1 MRSMTGFGSVQIP
14 TQHARIRIEVSSV
27 NKRGLEV
34 IVFTPGEYA
43 RLERQIREEVAEA
56 VARGKVTVAV
66 QIDSA
71 PSQHSRVLDLEKAAS
86 YAAQLRKAGNRL
98 GVSGGPT
105 WSDLLGLP
113 GVVVSTPMS
122 SSTGEDRKIVA
133 GVRVALRKMV
143 EAREREGRH
152 MVAILRT
159 HLKKMEGVRGKMEK
173 AAGCMRRKQGE
184 RLCARLREL
193 AGEAGVS
200 LDPDRVVREMA
211 TAADR
216 GDVTEELN
224 RIRAH
229 LIESN
234 GLVST
239 KAPGGRTLEFLIQE
253 IQREVNTVGSKS
265 GELELTRLAIDFK
278 SELEKLREQAANLE

>member
-1 MRSMTGFGSVQIP
+1 MTGFGSVQIP

-34 IVFTPGEYA
+34 IVFTPGELT

-56 VARGKVTVAV
+56 VVRGKVTVAV
-66 QIDSA
+66 LIESSHPQNARS
-71 PSQHSRVLDLEKAAS
+71 LDLEKAAS
-86 YAAQLRKAGNRL
+86 YAAQLRTAGQRL

-113 GVVVSTPMS
+113 GVVVSTQLSIPPS
-122 SSTGEDRKIVA
+122 EDRKIVM
-133 GVRVALRKMV
+133 GVRAAIEKMV
-143 EAREREGRH
+143 DSREREGRH
-152 MVAILRT
+152 MVAILRA

-193 AGEAGVS
+193 AGEAGVT
-200 LDPDRVVREMA
+200 LEPDRVVREMA

-229 LIESN
+229 LVEAK

-239 KAPGGRTLEFLIQE
+239 QAPGGRTLEFLIQE
-253 IQREVNTVGSKS
+253 IQREANTVGSKS

>member
-34 IVFTPGEYA
+34 IVFTPGELT

-66 QIDSA
+66 LIESSPTQNARS
-71 PSQHSRVLDLEKAAS
+71 LDLEKAAT
-86 YAAQLRKAGNRL
+86 YAAQLRTAGKKL

-113 GVVVSTPMS
+113 GVVVSNQLPIPPS
-122 SSTGEDRKIVA
+122 EDRKIVV
-133 GVRVALRKMV
+133 GVRAAIRKMV
-143 EAREREGRH
+143 DSREREGRH
-152 MVAILRT
+152 MVIILRA

-193 AGEAGVS
+193 AGEAGVA
-200 LDPDRVVREMA
+200 LEPDRVVRETA

-229 LIESN
+229 LVEANS
-234 GLVST
+234 LVST
-239 KAPGGRTLEFLIQE
+239 QAPGGRTLEFLIQE

>member
-1 MRSMTGFGSVQIP
+1 
-14 TQHARIRIEVSSV
+14 
-27 NKRGLEV
+27 
-34 IVFTPGEYA
+34 
-43 RLERQIREEVAEA
+43 
-56 VARGKVTVAV
+56 
-66 QIDSA
+66 
-71 PSQHSRVLDLEKAAS
+71 LDLEKAAS
-86 YAAQLRKAGNRL
+86 YAAQLRTAGKRL
-98 GVSGGPT
+98 GVSSGPT

-113 GVVVSTPMS
+113 GVVVSTQLSIPPS
-122 SSTGEDRKIVA
+122 EDRKIVV
-133 GVRVALRKMV
+133 GVRAAIRKMV
-143 EAREREGRH
+143 DSREREGRH
-152 MVAILRT
+152 MVIILRA
-159 HLKKMEGVRGKMEK
+159 HLKKMEGVRSKMDK

-193 AGEAGVS
+193 AGEAGVT
-200 LDPDRVVREMA
+200 LEPDRVVRETA

-229 LIESN
+229 LTEAN

-239 KAPGGRTLEFLIQE
+239 QAPGGRTLEFLIQE

>member
-1 MRSMTGFGSVQIP
+1 M
-14 TQHARIRIEVSSV
+14 
-27 NKRGLEV
+27 
-34 IVFTPGEYA
+34 FTPGELT
-43 RLERQIREEVAEA
+43 RLERQIREEVAQA

-66 QIDSA
+66 VIESS
-71 PSQHSRVLDLEKAAS
+71 PSQSARSLDLEKAAS
-86 YAAQLRKAGNRL
+86 YAAQLRTAGKNL
-98 GVSGGPT
+98 GVSSGPT

-113 GVVVSTPMS
+113 GVVVSTQL
-122 SSTGEDRKIVA
+122 STPPSEDRKIVV
-133 GVRVALRKMV
+133 GVRAAIGKMV
-143 EAREREGRH
+143 DSREREGRH
-152 MVAILRT
+152 MVAILRA
-159 HLKKMEGVRGKMEK
+159 HLKKMEGVRAKMEK

-193 AGEAGVS
+193 AGEAGVT
-200 LDPDRVVREMA
+200 LEPDRVVRETA